1 MTTHFSILAWRIP
14 WTEKPGRLQ
23 SIDPQRLRHDWATDT
38 HKEQRWEKKLI
49 AMYIFQKLHF
59 KNLKGTGNKNKYLV
73 KCIDN
78 NVTNL
83 KHHFKHT
90 SLLSGSGSLSKSQ
103 DMSSFYTLLEEL
115 IPTPHTVGDLFL
127 LYKNPSNPC
136 KQIFKIKSKQT
147 HSG

>member
-1 MTTHFSILAWRIP
+1 MR
-14 WTEKPGRLQ
+14 K
-23 SIDPQRLRHDWATDT
+23 
-38 HKEQRWEKKLI
+38 KKLI
-49 AMYIFQKLHF
+49 ARYIFQKLHF
-59 KNLKGTGNKNKYLV
+59 KNLKATRNKNKYLV

-90 SLLSGSGSLSKSQ
+90 SRLLSGSASLSESQ

-115 IPTPHTVGDLFL
+115 IPTPHSVGDLLL

-136 KQIFKIKSKQT
+136 KQIFKIKPKQT
-147 HSG
+147 HSGLSLNPQMFVSKKQAKSNFTV